1 VFDVVSAVF
10 GWAWDSKRQAVFHC
24 RAGGSPPL
32 PPAYQR
38 PLGMFFASGGLQVL
52 PATGLTKTVRLRKIQ
67 ISCKTGD
74 GSISF
79 EPDMRFSPMS
89 EFARVALKSEVTPP
103 PRIQMQEIVHR

>member
-1 VFDVVSAVF
+1 MVVLLWQVWWVFRVFDVVSAVF

-52 PATGLTKTVRLRKIQ
+52 PATGLTKTVRPQKMQYR
-67 ISCKTGD
+67 SKTGD
-74 GSISF
+74 GSMSLSS
-79 EPDMRFSPMS
+79 MRASAQCQNLL
-89 EFARVALKSEVTPP
+89 E
-103 PRIQMQEIVHR
+103 